1 MRFSAITFTVA
12 IIVIGCAA
20 PMSDQGGLS
29 DIFDIL
35 QQQGYEANVGLS
47 GIYEP
52 GNVLQTAQA
61 GTDGKADTLASP
73 IVFAW
78 GSDCFPDQSPRV
90 APFVLPDS
98 QGAQANSISIGATM
112 LSLFIPSLNFNR
124 QSLANYQ
131 LDLEN
136 TRVHTFAKG
145 DLSHQFSEK
154 CVQALARAIEDGDK
168 IEWFAI
174 ILEAVISD
182 GMTLELNW
190 QSGTAAEARA
200 AQRNQ
205 AMQQLGSILSGYSEK
220 LKGSGSGLAVTQDN
234 AKKSVI
240 KTNNPVIIGYRI
252 RPLQPVYKK

>member
-1 MRFSAITFTVA
+1 MRSSAIIFTVG
-12 IIVIGCAA
+12 IIFLGCAA
-20 PMSDQGGLS
+20 PMSNQGGLS

-35 QQQGYEANVGLS
+35 EQQGYEANVGLS
-47 GIYEP
+47 GIFEP
-52 GNVLQTAQA
+52 GNILQTAQA
-61 GTDGKADTLASP
+61 GTDGQADALASP

-78 GSDCFPDQSPRV
+78 GSDCFPDQAPRV

-98 QGAQANSISIGATM
+98 QGAQANSISLGASM
-112 LSLFIPSLNFNR
+112 LSLFIPSLNFDR

-136 TRVHTFAKG
+136 TQVHTFAKA
-145 DLSHQFSEK
+145 DLSRQFSEK
-154 CVQALARAIEDGDK
+154 CVQALALAIEDGDK

-174 ILEAVISD
+174 IIEAVIAD
-182 GMTLELNW
+182 GMNLEMNW
-190 QSGTAAEARA
+190 QTGTSLEGRT

-205 AMQQLGSILSGYSEK
+205 VMQQLGSILSGYSEK
-220 LKGSGSGLAVTQDN
+220 FQASGSGLEVTQDN